1 MFLTPACVCAG
12 ATVPAD
18 EAAGA
23 AAAGERGH
31 GGEEGDHR
39 PAPGGHGPQL
49 QPADL
54 KGRTG
59 AHQTDAAAQNLRDA
73 QGLGRGFGHFSAAAA
88 SCSVYLTRGTFVFQH
103 VEECEMMLKGLKE
116 RQETVGGWLAQE
128 KQRLAE
134 TCGASFVLNTKSENL
149 QDNKEGVSSTDRTV
163 LLILV
168 TH

>member
-1 MFLTPACVCAG
+1 MQGRLSQLMRQRERLLRESE
-12 ATVPAD
+12 ATVARRETIVLRQ
-18 EAAGA
+18 EAMALNSNRQTSKGELERARQTLRRKIYETRKVWGVDSAIFLPLLRA
-23 AAAGERGH
+23 AR
-31 GGEEGDHR
+31 
-39 PAPGGHGPQL
+39 
-49 QPADL
+49 
-54 KGRTG
+54 
-59 AHQTDAAAQNLRDA
+59 
-73 QGLGRGFGHFSAAAA
+73 F
-88 SCSVYLTRGTFVFQH
+88 YLTRGTFVFQH

-149 QDNKEGVSSTDRTV
+149 QDSKEGVSSTDRTV